1 MPEDYYLD
9 RDQLQHLNSDLTTLI
24 EHVFDVENVLTRQT
38 CYGKLPGHSADRPL
52 PYSEKA
58 SEFLRGGWRMVC
70 LLSVGQ
76 QATLPDCMGRMPSS
90 SACTG
95 CGVIR

>member
-1 MPEDYYLD
+1 MPEEYYLD
-9 RDQLQHLNSDLTTLI
+9 REQLDTLGRDLDTLI

-58 SEFLRGGWRMVC
+58 SEFLRGAGVW
-70 LLSVGQ
+70 
-76 QATLPDCMGRMPSS
+76 
-90 SACTG
+90 SACYL
-95 CGVIR
+95 